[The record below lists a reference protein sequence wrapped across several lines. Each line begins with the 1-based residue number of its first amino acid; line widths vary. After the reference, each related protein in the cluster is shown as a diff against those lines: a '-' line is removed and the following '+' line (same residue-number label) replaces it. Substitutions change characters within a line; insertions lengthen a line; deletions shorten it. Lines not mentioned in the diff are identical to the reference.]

1 MIPCRITDFSP
12 RAGGEE
18 LEESVGGCGDIFGG
32 WYEVKDC
39 KYTVDE
45 WITARRVSTQAV
57 QEKIEYSGSGFC
69 RSDKIHGF
77 PISDC

>member
-1 MIPCRITDFSP
+1 MVPCRIVDLFP

-39 KYTVDE
+39 KGTVDE
-45 WITARRVSTQAV
+45 WIAARRHSTQAV
-57 QEKIEYSGSGFC
+57 QEEIE
-69 RSDKIHGF
+69 
-77 PISDC
+77 